1 MFGIWDIKR
10 APSLTFYALHA
21 LQHRGQQG
29 AGIVSTE
36 RTRLRGY
43 RNVGLLADVFKDYE
57 KLNKIDGT
65 GALGALWYSSKSSTN
80 VHNIEPLLY
89 KFNDG
94 HLGIAMNGNLI
105 NARSLRDRLED
116 VGAVFHSESHAEI
129 IMHLIRRSR
138 KKTIYERFKEALTKL
153 RGSFSVMLLSE
164 NALFG
169 AVDRHATRPLV
180 LGKVQDSYALASES
194 CALNVI
200 EGDFI
205 RDISAG
211 EIIRIDDDGY
221 DIENFTEPSDI
232 AIESMEFIY
241 FARPDSTIMGKNVH
255 IVRKNSGRVLARE
268 APVDADIVVGV
279 PNSSLS
285 LATGYAEEIG
295 LPYEMGLIKNQYIG
309 RTFIEPTQNLRDMK
323 VKMKLSAL
331 SDVVKN
337 KRVILL
343 DDSIVR
349 GTTSKRI
356 ITMLKDAGASEVHL
370 RIGAPQIIFPSYSG
384 IDMTRSKELI
394 AASYKKDELRELIG
408 ADSLEFLSI
417 DGLKEA
423 VGFDF
428 KTDNRGISLDIFN
441 GDYIEGLSNLEEE
454 FKENLTA
461 IQKEYLEKGK
471 R

>member
-1 MFGIWDIKR
+1 M
-10 APSLTFYALHA
+10 
-21 LQHRGQQG
+21 
-29 AGIVSTE
+29 
-36 RTRLRGY
+36 
-43 RNVGLLADVFKDYE
+43 
-57 KLNKIDGT
+57 
-65 GALGALWYSSKSSTN
+65 
-80 VHNIEPLLY
+80 
-89 KFNDG
+89 
-94 HLGIAMNGNLI
+94 
-105 NARSLRDRLED
+105 
-116 VGAVFHSESHAEI
+116 
-129 IMHLIRRSR
+129 
-138 KKTIYERFKEALTKL
+138 
-153 RGSFSVMLLSE
+153 
-164 NALFG
+164 
-169 AVDRHATRPLV
+169 
-180 LGKVQDSYALASES
+180 
-194 CALNVI
+194 
-200 EGDFI
+200 
-205 RDISAG
+205 
-211 EIIRIDDDGY
+211 
-221 DIENFTEPSDI
+221 
-232 AIESMEFIY
+232 
-241 FARPDSTIMGKNVH
+241 
-255 IVRKNSGRVLARE
+255 
-268 APVDADIVVGV
+268 GV